1 MMRGSIRIQISVLM
15 GWLLVFSASA
25 QTAYS
30 LRVRLVDSTETALA
44 FVKTLPKT
52 FANRLDCEAVVNQ
65 WPREWQRLGYMSA
78 SLDSLVYGESGAQGV
93 IYIGRRYVWG
103 RLDSGST
110 DAALLQRMGWPRE
123 IAWGK
128 AFDWSIWSDW
138 SRRCLDRL
146 ENSGYPFAQ
155 VGLSAVR
162 IEGDTVQ
169 ALLRL
174 EPGLLYRIDSIRVYG
189 GLRIASD
196 FLHRY
201 LSIALREPYSKAKL
215 SNVDALL
222 RALPYAEL
230 EKPSDLSWLAT
241 GSVLN
246 VYLKPRRS
254 SQLNALIGFLPDNTQ
269 TTTRKMLITGEAN
282 VLLRNA
288 FGRGETIGFNWQQL
302 QVRSPRLSLLYRHPY
317 VFRTNLGLDFSFD
330 MFRKD
335 SSFLNVQGQ
344 LGVQYLSGKGETG
357 RLFMQWAQS
366 VVSTGG
372 LNPAQIIQQRRLPVI
387 SDLSNV
393 NLGLEYAW
401 DRTDYRFNPRRGWE
415 ARIQAAGGSKRIRPN
430 SEILLLKDPADPGF
444 DFARLYDT
452 VQLNTYLIRLRMQ
465 GARYLPMRRGRST
478 LKLGGQAGYVQSAS
492 IFRNEQFQLG
502 GFRTLRGFDEESQ
515 YLTAFFLGTAEC
527 RFLAGPN
534 SYFYVFSDGGWGE
547 SRVSGQS
554 TLSYGY
560 LGAGLGLNVETK
572 AGLINLAWAL
582 GKRSDAVWNLRQ
594 SKIHVGWVNYF

>member
-1 MMRGSIRIQISVLM
+1 MMRASIRIQISVLM

-30 LRVRLVDSTETALA
+30 LRVRLVDTTEIALA

-52 FANRLDCEAVVNQ
+52 FANRLACETAVNR
-65 WPREWQRLGYMSA
+65 WPLEWQRLGYVAA
-78 SLDSLVYGESGAQGV
+78 SVDSLVYGESGAQGV
-93 IYIGRRYVWG
+93 VYVGRRYVWG
-103 RLDSGST
+103 RLDPANI
-110 DAALLQRMGWPRE
+110 DPVLLQAMGWPRE
-123 IAWGK
+123 IASGK

-189 GLRIASD
+189 GLRIGSD

-201 LSIALREPYSKAKL
+201 LSIAPQEPYSKTKL

-246 VYLKPRRS
+246 VYVKPRQS

-344 LGVQYLSGKGETG
+344 FGVQYLSGKGETG

-372 LNPAQIIQQRRLPVI
+372 LNTAQIIQQRRLPPI

-393 NLGLEYAW
+393 NLGLEYEW

-415 ARIQAAGGSKRIRPN
+415 ARVQATGGSKRIRPN
-430 SEILLLKDPADPGF
+430 SEILLLKDPVDPGF

-452 VQLNTYLIRLRMQ
+452 VQLHTYLIRLRMQ
-465 GARYLPMRRGRST
+465 GARYLPMRGGRAT
-478 LKLGGQAGYVQSAS
+478 LKLGGQAGYIQSAS

-515 YLTAFFLGTAEC
+515 YLTAFLLGTVEC

-534 SYFYVFSDGGWGE
+534 SYFYAFSDGGWGE
-547 SRVSGQS
+547 SWVSGQS

-560 LGAGLGLNVETK
+560 LGAGLGLNFETK